1 MKFWTGLRWFAAL
14 AFLAL
19 LLWSCWASDD
29 VSRVREATESSRA
42 GIFNF

>member
-1 MKFWTGLRWFAAL
+1 MNFWLRLRWFAAL

-29 VSRVREATESSRA
+29 GRPTGATESFSRPSV
-42 GIFNF
+42 FNF